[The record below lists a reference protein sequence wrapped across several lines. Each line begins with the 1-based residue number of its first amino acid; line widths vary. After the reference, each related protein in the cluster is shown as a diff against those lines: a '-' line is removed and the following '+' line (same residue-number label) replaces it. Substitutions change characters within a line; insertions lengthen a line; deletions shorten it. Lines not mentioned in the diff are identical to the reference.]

1 VRTGA
6 APGSIDSALPHA
18 GQDRTSSGG
27 DGITSNGRYPVSGH
41 HDHGPSGEHA
51 EQAATEMFEPPAW
64 DERYAG
70 QGRYWSG
77 EPNPQLV
84 AAAGD
89 LAPGT
94 ALDVGCGEGGDVVWL
109 AGQGWRVTGADFS
122 AEGLARAADHVEQAG
137 VADRVEWWRVDART
151 FDAGDRSYD
160 LVTSHYLHA
169 PDGGMVEVTRRLA
182 EAVAPGGLLLV
193 VGHAPSHEFTHLS
206 ESHRKAMFLAAELL
220 PGLPEDFEPLVVE
233 QRTRT
238 LKRDTGPV
246 EAEDSVLL
254 ARRAKS

>member
-1 VRTGA
+1 M
-6 APGSIDSALPHA
+6 
-18 GQDRTSSGG
+18 
-27 DGITSNGRYPVSGH
+27 SGH
-41 HDHGPSGEHA
+41 HEHGRSGEHD
-51 EQAATEMFEPPAW
+51 EQAAAEMFEPAAW

-70 QGRYWSG
+70 QERFWSG

-84 AAAGD
+84 ATAAE
-89 LAPGT
+89 LTPGT

-122 AEGLARAADHVEQAG
+122 AEGLARAARHAEQAG
-137 VADRVEWWRVDART
+137 VADLLDWWQVDARA

-169 PDGGMVEVTRRLA
+169 PDGGMVDVTRRLA
-182 EAVAPGGLLLV
+182 AAVAPGGLLLV
-193 VGHAPSHEFTHLS
+193 VGHAPSHHFTQLA

-220 PGLPEDFEPLVVE
+220 PGLPDDFEPVVVE

-238 LKRDTGPV
+238 LARDSGPV

-254 ARRAKS
+254 ARRTER